1 VITALSHTTIWVLD
15 QDEALAF
22 YTEKLGFEVHTDA
35 RLDDF
40 RWVTVTPPGQPDH
53 QLILLEP
60 GPPTVDQETAEQ
72 IKALV
77 AKGALGTGAFET
89 DDCRATYAQL
99 SERGVNFLS
108 GPTERHYGI
117 EALMRDNSG
126 NWFSLTER
134 TERGESD
141 SVD

>member
-1 VITALSHTTIWVLD
+1 MRAWTTFV
-15 QDEALAF
+15 
-22 YTEKLGFEVHTDA
+22 G
-35 RLDDF
+35 
-40 RWVTVTPPGQPDH
+40 VTVTPPGQPDH

-99 SERGVNFLS
+99 RARGVNFLS

-134 TERGESD
+134 TDPGESTAPTD
-141 SVD
+141 AGT